1 MSTPVAASVRLRR
14 GPLELDAAADGFLA
28 VTSLRHAGREL
39 LVGPDELPP
48 AATVHGTSAGITLL
62 HPWANRVGADRFA
75 TAGRDVRLDPADPAV
90 GRDVNGLP
98 IHGLAAPAGAW
109 HLRVADGVLAAT
121 LTHTGEEGG
130 AFPFPHR
137 LDVEL
142 ALHDRGL
149 RVVTTLHA
157 TGRVPVPVAFGWH
170 PYLRLPGVARH
181 AWVLELPERERLV
194 ADAWGLPSGPT
205 VAEAAEAAPLGARR
219 LDVGYGGLAPGAV
232 MALRGGGWRL
242 AVSLDEG
249 YPAAQAFAPTE
260 ADVVSL
266 EPMTAITDAL
276 RSGRGLPLVAPGG
289 AFRAVFALAIAGP
302 PAAAMVGRR

>member
-1 MSTPVAASVRLRR
+1 VSTPVAASVRLRR
-14 GPLELDAAADGFLA
+14 GPLELGAAADGFLA

-48 AATVHGTSAGITLL
+48 HATVHGVSAGITLL
-62 HPWANRVGADRFA
+62 HPWANRVGADRFSA
-75 TAGRDVRLDPADPAV
+75 AGRDVRLDAGGPAV
-90 GRDVNGLP
+90 GRDVHGLA

-109 HLRVADGVLAAT
+109 RLQAQDATLAAT
-121 LTHTGEEGG
+121 LTHPGEEGG
-130 AFPFPHR
+130 PFPFPHR

-142 ALHDRGL
+142 ALEDRGL

-181 AWVLELPERERLV
+181 GWVLELPERDRLV
-194 ADAWGLPSGPT
+194 ADAWGLPSGPS
-205 VAEAAEAAPLGARR
+205 VSEAAEAAPLGARR
-219 LDVGYGGLAPGAV
+219 LDVGFAGLAPGAV

-242 AVSLDEG
+242 AVALEAG
-249 YPAAQAFAPTE
+249 YPAAQVFAPTE

-289 AFRAVFALAIAGP
+289 AFRAVFTLAVAAP
-302 PAAAMVGRR
+302 PVAAMVGRR